1 MKVYKTQAQ
10 VEKDIKNGV
19 LAIDGDVK
27 FECSINIEASIN
39 AEDINARDITAWNIT
54 ARDITAS
61 DITASDI
68 NARDITAWNI
78 NARNINAE
86 DILYYA
92 VCFAYQNIKCLSIKS
107 KREVSKHFC
116 LDGEI
121 TFKSDNS
128 EKKQELIDKA
138 EELKIKAD
146 ELLEKAEEL

>member
-10 VEKDIKNGV
+10 VKKDIKNGV
-19 LAIDGDVK
+19 LAIGGDVR

-39 AEDINARDITAWNIT
+39 AWNINARDINAWNI
-54 ARDITAS
+54 
-61 DITASDI
+61 
-68 NARDITAWNI
+68 
-78 NARNINAE
+78 
-86 DILYYA
+86 LYHA

-121 TFKSDNS
+121 TFKNDNS

>member
-39 AEDINARDITAWNIT
+39 ARNIT
-54 ARDITAS
+54 ARDITAW
-61 DITASDI
+61 DITARNINARNITASDI
-68 NARDITAWNI
+68 NAG
-78 NARNINAE
+78 

-121 TFKSDNS
+121 TFKNDNS

-138 EELKIKAD
+138 EELKSKAD

>member
-27 FECSINIEASIN
+27 FECSISIEASITARN
-39 AEDINARDITAWNIT
+39 ITAGDINARDITA
-54 ARDITAS
+54 RDITAG
-61 DITASDI
+61 DINAGDI
-68 NARDITAWNI
+68 NARDINAWDINAWDI
-78 NARNINAE
+78 NAR

-121 TFKSDNS
+121 TFKNDNS

-138 EELKIKAD
+138 EELKSKAD

>member
-19 LAIDGDVK
+19 LAIDGDVRYK
-27 FECSINIEASIN
+27 CSINIEASI
-39 AEDINARDITAWNIT
+39 TAW
-54 ARDITAS
+54 DITAS

-68 NARDITAWNI
+68 TANDINAWNI
-78 NARNINAE
+78 TAG

-121 TFKSDNS
+121 TFKNDNS

>member
-27 FECSINIEASIN
+27 FECSISIEASIN
-39 AEDINARDITAWNIT
+39 ASDINARNINAWNIT
-54 ARDITAS
+54 
-61 DITASDI
+61 
-68 NARDITAWNI
+68 ARDITAWNI
-78 NARNINAE
+78 NAR

-138 EELKIKAD
+138 EELKSKAD

>member
-19 LAIDGDVK
+19 LAIDGDVR

-39 AEDINARDITAWNIT
+39 ARNIT
-54 ARDITAS
+54 ARNITAS
-61 DITASDI
+61 DITARNITAGNITAWDI
-68 NARDITAWNI
+68 NAW
-78 NARNINAE
+78 

-92 VCFAYQNIKCLSIKS
+92 VCFAYQNIKCLSIKAE
-107 KREVSKHFC
+107 REVSKHFC

-121 TFKSDNS
+121 TFKNDNS

-138 EELKIKAD
+138 EELKSKAD

>member
-39 AEDINARDITAWNIT
+39 AW
-54 ARDITAS
+54 DITAS
-61 DITASDI
+61 DITARNITAWDI
-68 NARDITAWNI
+68 NAWDI
-78 NARNINAE
+78 NARNINAG

-92 VCFAYQNIKCLSIKS
+92 VCFAYQNIKCLSIKAE
-107 KREVSKHFC
+107 REVSKHFC

-121 TFKSDNS
+121 TFKNDNS

-146 ELLEKAEEL
+146 ELLEKAEKL

>member
-19 LAIDGDVK
+19 LAIDGDVR

-39 AEDINARDITAWNIT
+39 ARNIT
-54 ARDITAS
+54 ARNITAS
-61 DITASDI
+61 DITAG
-68 NARDITAWNI
+68 NI
-78 NARNINAE
+78 NAG

-92 VCFAYQNIKCLSIKS
+92 VCFAYKNIKCLSIKA

-138 EELKIKAD
+138 EELKSKAD